1 VKSTEQ
7 KKKLLAMLEKFSV
20 SKDEA
25 EKIASALVELGK
37 YSPRLMDKEVAE
49 VVDRVVEDFME
60 KRLPKI
66 PPKERPTVKE
76 KLFKAAYEIALGVVA
91 SGFWELLVFVFH
103 YVVLHAAPAGED
115 WRAQDAARARLFKPT
130 QQMAPELRETLL
142 EAQSDLSTLR
152 DLYMREIAEKA
163 QLDPGLKSIAN
174 SVAKA
179 NQWDDRTMRIF
190 FYEWLAQDI
199 HATLVQ
205 LGATKSCQ

>member
-1 VKSTEQ
+1 
-7 KKKLLAMLEKFSV
+7 
-20 SKDEA
+20 
-25 EKIASALVELGK
+25 LGI
-37 YSPRLMDKEVAE
+37 V
-49 VVDRVVEDFME
+49 
-60 KRLPKI
+60 
-66 PPKERPTVKE
+66 
-76 KLFKAAYEIALGVVA
+76 
-91 SGFWELLVFVFH
+91 VFVFH